1 MPDLCSRFTDTGWCF
16 QSDVVT
22 LCCTGVVCS
31 IGEGGVR
38 RVYVW
43 RDGTIN
49 VTAEDH
55 VIHLQGRRSASNSAG
70 AVATGVLLS
79 GGAYDGQRLTMFGH
93 SWQVSLRIAP
103 AVRDSANNMMA
114 GGNEA
119 LSFGN
124 RCLPGSL
131 SLLSL
136 QLVWSEDYTWW
147 FETSRTPWVECPTP
161 APTTVA
167 PTTPAPTAA
176 PASTV
181 PTEGPT

>member
-1 MPDLCSRFTDTGWCF
+1 M
-16 QSDVVT
+16 
-22 LCCTGVVCS
+22 VCS

-79 GGAYDGQRLTMFGH
+79 GGAYDGQRLTIFGR

-103 AVRDSANNMMA
+103 AVRDSANNLMA

-124 RCLPGSL
+124 RCMPAGALV
-131 SLLSL
+131 LLSL
-136 QLVWSEDYTWW
+136 QLMWSEEYARW
-147 FETSRTPWVECPTP
+147 FETSRTPWVECPAP

-167 PTTPAPTAA
+167 PATLAPTAA
-176 PASTV
+176 PASTAPIED
-181 PTEGPT
+181 PTLAPSTAAPTAQPTD